1 MKEEKIRRSD
11 DKILTTKNNRTVE
24 SFFAFRNG
32 NNNLKKDKKRFD
44 NETERSNEKRKE
56 KEKKEKERN
65 VRRDIEKKKL
75 KTFLTDRRVG

>member
-32 NNNLKKDKKRFD
+32 NNNLKKR
-44 NETERSNEKRKE
+44 
-56 KEKKEKERN
+56 
-65 VRRDIEKKKL
+65 
-75 KTFLTDRRVG
+75 

>member
-1 MKEEKIRRSD
+1 MKEK
-11 DKILTTKNNRTVE
+11 
-24 SFFAFRNG
+24 
-32 NNNLKKDKKRFD
+32 
-44 NETERSNEKRKE
+44 KE